1 VEVFRLTRRKF
12 AGENPFDG
20 EGSFLFGGRWSNSG
34 TRICYAA
41 THRSLAI
48 LEYLAH
54 IDRALIPN
62 DLVIA
67 TLEIPEDI
75 VMAPA
80 PDIPR
85 GWGEYPAPASLK
97 KIGDDFIVDGKF
109 AVLMVPSVLVPQ
121 ENNVLLNPLHLNATR
136 MIRQKRLVPFRYDS
150 SFFNRGSGIPQLFP
164 SKSSGVPTLFAPA
177 FAFSHIWPTSGQL
190 WGTPLSS

>member
-12 AGENPFDG
+12 AGEDPFDG
-20 EGSFLFGGRWSNSG
+20 EGSFLFGGRWSSTG

-41 THRSLAI
+41 THRSLSI

-67 TLEIPEDI
+67 TLEIPQH
-75 VMAPA
+75 VVTAPA
-80 PDIPR
+80 PTVVRDWR
-85 GWGEYPAPASLK
+85 EYPAPAPLK

-109 AVLMVPSVLVPQ
+109 AVLLIPSVLVPQ
-121 ENNVLLNPLHLNATR
+121 ESNVLLNPFHADATR
-136 MIRQKRLVPFRYDS
+136 MVRQKRLVPFRYDP
-150 SFFNRGSGIPQLFP
+150 RL
-164 SKSSGVPTLFAPA
+164 L
-177 FAFSHIWPTSGQL
+177 
-190 WGTPLSS
+190 